1 MKKQR
6 SESLKLGLFVLTGFL
21 LLIATL
27 YVIGKNKGFFSES
40 FELKTQFRSVNG
52 LLSGNNVRFSGI
64 DVGTVKSVVL
74 LNDTVI
80 EVTMNVETRM
90 RKIIR
95 RNAQANL
102 GTDGL
107 IGNRVVNISPGRGDS
122 PFAQDGDL
130 LPSREEISTDA
141 MLQTLH
147 QTNENIATI
156 SEELRGT
163 IHNISTSTLL
173 AQLLNDPSLTNNLRA
188 SLIHLHETTQKASA
202 LMTDATQTLS
212 LASTGD
218 GTLATLLTD
227 TTMAFQIK
235 QAVQK
240 IKIVEESAE
249 RLANDLNQVVAS
261 VDQDLNQNGGSV
273 NALLKDTLMAD
284 RLRNTILNLEQGT
297 DAFNQNMEAL
307 KHNFLVR
314 KYFKKMEKQQKK
326 Q

>member
-1 MKKQR
+1 
-6 SESLKLGLFVLTGFL
+6 
-21 LLIATL
+21 
-27 YVIGKNKGFFSES
+27 
-40 FELKTQFRSVNG
+40 
-52 LLSGNNVRFSGI
+52 
-64 DVGTVKSVVL
+64 
-74 LNDTVI
+74 
-80 EVTMNVETRM
+80 
-90 RKIIR
+90 
-95 RNAQANL
+95 
-102 GTDGL
+102 
-107 IGNRVVNISPGRGDS
+107 
-122 PFAQDGDL
+122 
-130 LPSREEISTDA
+130 
-141 MLQTLH
+141 
-147 QTNENIATI
+147 
-156 SEELRGT
+156 
-163 IHNISTSTLL
+163 
-173 AQLLNDPSLTNNLRA
+173 
-188 SLIHLHETTQKASA
+188 
-202 LMTDATQTLS
+202 MTDATQTLS

-261 VDQDLNQNGGSV
+261 VDQDLNQGSGSV

-314 KYFKKMEKQQKK
+314 KYFKKMEKQKK

>member
-1 MKKQR
+1 
-6 SESLKLGLFVLTGFL
+6 
-21 LLIATL
+21 
-27 YVIGKNKGFFSES
+27 
-40 FELKTQFRSVNG
+40 
-52 LLSGNNVRFSGI
+52 
-64 DVGTVKSVVL
+64 
-74 LNDTVI
+74 
-80 EVTMNVETRM
+80 
-90 RKIIR
+90 
-95 RNAQANL
+95 
-102 GTDGL
+102 
-107 IGNRVVNISPGRGDS
+107 
-122 PFAQDGDL
+122 
-130 LPSREEISTDA
+130 
-141 MLQTLH
+141 
-147 QTNENIATI
+147 
-156 SEELRGT
+156 
-163 IHNISTSTLL
+163 
-173 AQLLNDPSLTNNLRA
+173 
-188 SLIHLHETTQKASA
+188 
-202 LMTDATQTLS
+202 MTDATQTLS